1 MVPVAFAVV
10 PVLDEPVPV
19 PELELLVVG
28 ADVAVPLVVGAD
40 VAVPPVVGADVAVP
54 AVPELLVV
62 GAAVAVPPVVGAEVA
77 APVAPGV
84 CIPIVTLE
92 PITLD
97 ARETP

>member
-1 MVPVAFAVV
+1 MPLAFAIA
-10 PVLDEPVPV
+10 PVLEEPVPV
-19 PELELLVVG
+19 PELEELLAVG
-28 ADVAVPLVVGAD
+28 AEVAVPL
-40 VAVPPVVGADVAVP
+40 VVGADVAVP

-77 APVAPGV
+77 EPVAPGV